1 MDDRRQSA
9 DYRSQTPKQKKIFG
23 YRLQSV
29 GCWLYAQGIY
39 SMRVIGVDPGTHK
52 TGVGILEADGQKYK
66 VIYCGI
72 IRANSKDPIAK
83 RLLHIFESLQ
93 TVIQSY
99 QPEAMALET
108 LFFAKDIQAVERIG
122 EARACA
128 MLAASKQNLEVIEY
142 APTAVKKSVT
152 GNGRAAKEQVQFM
165 VTRLLNLKA
174 APSIDASDALA
185 IAMCHLHASKRKVLC
200 TTT

>member
-1 MDDRRQSA
+1 M
-9 DYRSQTPKQKKIFG
+9 KV
-23 YRLQSV
+23 L
-29 GCWLYAQGIY
+29 
-39 SMRVIGVDPGTHK
+39 GVDPGTHK

-72 IRANSKDPIAK
+72 IRANSKDTIAK
-83 RLLHIFESLQ
+83 RLLHIFDSLQ
-93 TVIQSY
+93 AVIQSY
-99 QPEAMALET
+99 KPDTMALEA
-108 LFFAKDIQAVERIG
+108 LFYAKDVQAVERIG

-142 APTAVKKSVT
+142 APTAVKRSVT

-165 VTRLLNLKA
+165 VTRLLGLKT

-185 IAMCHLHASKRKVLC
+185 IAMCHLHSAKRKILC